1 MCRLRPAGRIGTSN
15 RASNKPVAIPGI
27 KSKINLD
34 LPITLWNISN
44 NVKIG
49 GSNRSNSRIDE
60 KLMWPVG
67 YSGLKYEV
75 ALLETNITNTSPTQR
90 LMNKIAALTRRIN
103 ASMAGAST
111 QRPIIIAGVM
121 LLIIA

>member
-1 MCRLRPAGRIGTSN
+1 
-15 RASNKPVAIPGI
+15 
-27 KSKINLD
+27 
-34 LPITLWNISN
+34 
-44 NVKIG
+44 
-49 GSNRSNSRIDE
+49 
-60 KLMWPVG
+60 MWPVG

-111 QRPIIIAGVM
+111 QIPIIIAGVM